1 MTEQPKSLTEEA
13 QSLARVPL
21 FKRLEPHELEHLAEE
36 VDQVNYQAG
45 ATIFHEH
52 DRGDA
57 LYIVEEGN
65 VRIWVM
71 DEDVHEV
78 TLAELKPGD
87 FFGELAVLDRGE
99 RSSSATAIT
108 DIHLHRLSSDDFQQF
123 LIDHPD
129 ASVDVIC
136 EIAARMRQTNLLV
149 TQRAS
154 KNINVEMEQKSTLGQ
169 RVADKVAAF
178 GGSWTFIFIYGTSLI
193 AWMVANTFILYYMG
207 HGENGAQFDPYPYIL
222 LNLMLS
228 MTAALQAPIIMMS
241 QNRAGEKDRLAAE
254 QDFKVNLKSEL
265 MLEELVRRD
274 RERTLQLDELLRS
287 VEALRTNALGRGEE
301 SSASY
306 ERITIRALLVTTT
319 LGCFA
324 SLILTEHVGLVTLPV
339 RVESAQQTSGGHL
352 RCGGLYC
359 CCSLSS
365 AQSPAPSQLRQTLR
379 SWT

>member
-1 MTEQPKSLTEEA
+1 MSAEMNKLSDEA

-21 FKRLEPHELEHLAEE
+21 FKRLEPHELERLAEE
-36 VDQVNYQAG
+36 IDQVNYNAG
-45 ATIFHEH
+45 ETIFNEH

-57 LYIVEEGN
+57 LYILEEGA
-65 VRIWVM
+65 VRIWIY
-71 DEDVHEV
+71 DEDVKEV

-129 ASVDVIC
+129 TSIDVIC

-149 TQRAS
+149 TQRAAR
-154 KNINVEMEQKSTLGQ
+154 NINVEMEAKSTLGQ

-178 GGSWTFIFIYGTSLI
+178 GGSWTFIFIYSSFLI
-193 AWMVANTFILYYMG
+193 AWMIVNTFVLYYMG

-228 MTAALQAPIIMMS
+228 MTAAMQAPIIMMS
-241 QNRAGEKDRLAAE
+241 QNRAAEKDRLAAE

-265 MLEELVRRD
+265 MLEELVRKQ
-274 RERTLQLDELLRS
+274 RERDVQIDELN
-287 VEALRTNALGRGEE
+287 EALKRLG
-301 SSASY
+301 SN
-306 ERITIRALLVTTT
+306 
-319 LGCFA
+319 
-324 SLILTEHVGLVTLPV
+324 
-339 RVESAQQTSGGHL
+339 QQVD
-352 RCGGLYC
+352 R
-359 CCSLSS
+359 
-365 AQSPAPSQLRQTLR
+365 R
-379 SWT
+379 

>member
-1 MTEQPKSLTEEA
+1 MAAEMNNLSEEA

-21 FKRLEPHELEHLAEE
+21 FRRLEPEELEHLAEE

-45 ATIFHEH
+45 ETIFHEH

-57 LYIVEEGN
+57 LYILEEGT

-78 TLAELKPGD
+78 TLAELTPGD

-129 ASVDVIC
+129 AAIDVIC

-149 TQRAS
+149 TQRAAR
-154 KNINVEMEQKSTLGQ
+154 NINAEMEAHSTIGQ
-169 RVADKVAAF
+169 RIADKVASF
-178 GGSWTFIFIYGTSLI
+178 GGSWTFIIIYVTFLV
-193 AWMVANTFILYYMG
+193 AWMGANTFVLIHYG
-207 HGENGAQFDPYPYIL
+207 RGENGAQWDPYPYIL

-241 QNRAGEKDRLAAE
+241 QNRAAEKDRLAAE

-265 MLEELVRRD
+265 MLEELVRKQ
-274 RERTLQLDELLRS
+274 RERDAQIDE
-287 VEALRTNALGRGEE
+287 VN
-301 SSASY
+301 
-306 ERITIRALLVTTT
+306 RALAALKR
-319 LGCFA
+319 GNPD
-324 SLILTEHVGLVTLPV
+324 H
-339 RVESAQQTSGGHL
+339 
-352 RCGGLYC
+352 
-359 CCSLSS
+359 
-365 AQSPAPSQLRQTLR
+365 
-379 SWT
+379 

>member
-1 MTEQPKSLTEEA
+1 MAAEMNNLSDEA

-45 ATIFHEH
+45 ETIFHEH

-57 LYIVEEGN
+57 LYILEEGS

-71 DEDVHEV
+71 DEDVNEV

-99 RSSSATAIT
+99 RSSSATALT

-129 ASVDVIC
+129 AAIDVIC
-136 EIAARMRQTNLLV
+136 EIAQRMRQTNLLV

-154 KNINVEMEQKSTLGQ
+154 RNINVVMEEKLTIGQ
-169 RVADKVAAF
+169 RVADKVASF
-178 GGSWTFIFIYGTSLI
+178 GGSWTFIIIYVAFLV
-193 AWMVANTFILYYMG
+193 AWMAFNTFVLIHYG

-241 QNRAGEKDRLAAE
+241 QNRAAEKDRLAAE

-265 MLEELVRRD
+265 MLEELIRKQ
-274 RERTLQLDELLRS
+274 RERDVQIEELNHTLAKLK
-287 VEALRTNALGRGEE
+287 
-301 SSASY
+301 
-306 ERITIRALLVTTT
+306 
-319 LGCFA
+319 
-324 SLILTEHVGLVTLPV
+324 
-339 RVESAQQTSGGHL
+339 
-352 RCGGLYC
+352 
-359 CCSLSS
+359 
-365 AQSPAPSQLRQTLR
+365 QST
-379 SWT
+379 